1 VYEISP
7 RNALKNTQ
15 KGANLLFTRGPDTHP
30 NSKGKRLLSIYEEN
44 DQLLIALESEPLR
57 AANLS

>member
-1 VYEISP
+1 MYEISP
-7 RNALKNTQ
+7 RYALKYTQ
-15 KGANLLFTRGPDTHP
+15 KGAKLFFTRGPDSHP
-30 NSKGKRLLSIYEEN
+30 ISKGKRLLSIYEEN